1 MKIEYDREVDALYI
15 RIQKKEVSQTK
26 EVAEGI
32 NLDIDKDGKIIGL
45 EIIGAAERYSLKDIF
60 NISTE
65 NLVLEKAP
73 SKS

>member
-15 RIQKKEVSQTK
+15 RIQEKEVSQTK

-45 EIIGAAERYSLKDIF
+45 EIMGAAERYSLKDIF

-65 NLVLEKAP
+65 NLVLEKTP

>member
-1 MKIEYDREVDALYI
+1 MKIEYDKEVDALYI
-15 RIQKKEVSQTK
+15 RIQEKKVSQTK
-26 EVAEGI
+26 EVVEGI

-65 NLVLEKAP
+65 NLVLEKTP
-73 SKS
+73 SKP